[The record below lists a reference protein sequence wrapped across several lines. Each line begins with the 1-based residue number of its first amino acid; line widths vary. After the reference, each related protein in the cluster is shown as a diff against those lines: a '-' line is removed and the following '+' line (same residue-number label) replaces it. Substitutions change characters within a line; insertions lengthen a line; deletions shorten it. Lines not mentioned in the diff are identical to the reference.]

1 MCEEILHRGFMS
13 QNMHVVFLQQKIML
27 VCKAYVNRILLEQ
40 RGLEKT
46 SQPSK
51 HVFSFLR
58 NAN

>member
-1 MCEEILHRGFMS
+1 MS

>member
-1 MCEEILHRGFMS
+1 MS
-13 QNMHVVFLQQKIML
+13 QTMHVVFLQQKIML
-27 VCKAYVNRILLEQ
+27 ACKTYVNRILLE
-40 RGLEKT
+40 RGGLGKT